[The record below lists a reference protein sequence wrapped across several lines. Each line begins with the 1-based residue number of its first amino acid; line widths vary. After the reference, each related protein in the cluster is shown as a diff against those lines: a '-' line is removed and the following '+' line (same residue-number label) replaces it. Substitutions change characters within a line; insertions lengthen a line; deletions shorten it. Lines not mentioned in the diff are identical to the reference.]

1 MHSSPR
7 PVEPAAPT
15 SLSTYNPQP
24 ISGESPT
31 RPGIFHANPEVVVTP
46 EMSPLASTARQLLVP
61 VGRSRKI
68 SSIRLLRATSSGES
82 FTCEVLI
89 LPAGAVLCQLG
100 PQLSC
105 GFRLSRHAS
114 HFFRD
119 SSVSKSCFLNPCL
132 SAKRNAP
139 PATSRMW
146 SVRSSITLATLDGFL
161 ISCRLATAPARRVG
175 PCITLASSST
185 SQSSF
190 GNPP

>member
-46 EMSPLASTARQLLVP
+46 EISPLASTARQLIVP
-61 VGRSRKI
+61 VGRLRNI
-68 SSIRLLRATSSGES
+68 SPIQALNATSSGES
-82 FTCEVLI
+82 FNCEVFAP
-89 LPAGAVLCQLG
+89 PAGAVLCQLG
-100 PQLSC
+100 PQLSF

-114 HFFRD
+114 HALRD
-119 SSVSKSCFLNPCL
+119 FSVSKSSFLNPCL

-139 PATSRMW
+139 SATSRM
-146 SVRSSITLATLDGFL
+146 
-161 ISCRLATAPARRVG
+161 
-175 PCITLASSST
+175 
-185 SQSSF
+185 
-190 GNPP
+190 